1 MKNKKWLIPIGI
13 VCLIIII
20 FIIIINV
27 VISKGIGISVG
38 RYLEVKN
45 NTVMLIKKQSPIQM
59 TNRTEKGLY
68 NNLDV
73 GDKILVI
80 HSGIEESYPA
90 RTGVYAVLKIGEGT
104 IDDISEKVVDELTKL
119 GWLDVTE

>member
-38 RYLEVKN
+38 RYLEAKN

>member
-59 TNRTEKGLY
+59 TNRTEK
-68 NNLDV
+68 
-73 GDKILVI
+73 
-80 HSGIEESYPA
+80 
-90 RTGVYAVLKIGEGT
+90 VYI
-104 IDDISEKVVDELTKL
+104 II
-119 GWLDVTE
+119 